1 MTDDQMRKTIE
12 ERLAGA
18 ADAQVNANGDL
29 NTQGARAASELLKSI
44 RTNIDDASGS
54 ETTACR

>member
-12 ERLAGA
+12 QRLASA
-18 ADAQVNANGDL
+18 ADAQVNARGDL
-29 NTQGARAASELLKSI
+29 NTQGERVASELLKYI
-44 RTNIDDASGS
+44 RSNIDDASGS